1 MLAKIGSFIFDLN
14 NKDIQTISHQLSFGW
29 NKQKRLGTHSYM
41 QRDGLWEEA
50 ITFSGKLI
58 LKSVNILK
66 DFEDMAKEQVPVRM
80 TLGGT
85 GESYMITISDLSR
98 TKSGFLKDGKYRY
111 QEYSISMQRYFK

>member
-29 NKQKRLGTHSYM
+29 NRQKRLGTHSYT

-66 DFEDMAKEQVPVRM
+66 DFEDMAKEQLPVRM